1 MEIKTLSSAPGVPF
15 NDTLERFFEKYNLSE
30 DVECYQFY
38 FCPWGN
44 YGGTNFDDLYKL
56 NFKSKIVILNVIDT
70 IIDIDDNTAI
80 KEIVKF
86 CRTYPEHNFIIS
98 SPHLNLQREF
108 TKRNIVVPNL
118 YLDQL
123 LCTTHFSNFK
133 RCEKKG
139 VKANKWLCLNSGPR
153 VHRVLAMSYLLS
165 KDYSDNGDFTFDL
178 ETELVKQPYQYKN
191 LRQIPDHLK
200 GSFSEGYEKFK
211 QGKFNRLDITKFD
224 YRDLNPTENYNEILA
239 PICQSYGVEIIT
251 GTMFFEKTP
260 VLSEK
265 EMQSVWS
272 QTFPIY
278 INGVGIVRELK
289 NIFGLDLFEDI
300 VDHSYDEIENHFERM
315 TAAIDRNQ
323 HLLDGSTNI
332 QELWYD
338 NRERFESNC
347 NKMESML
354 CDSSYQKN
362 YNFSRL
368 RKAFTHFNVTVTLI

>member
-1 MEIKTLSSAPGVPF
+1 MEIRTLSTAPGVQF
-15 NDTLERFFEKYNLSE
+15 NDSIEKFFDKYTVSE
-30 DVECYQFY
+30 SVECYQLY
-38 FCPWGN
+38 FCPYGTH
-44 YGGTNFDDLYKL
+44 GGTSFDDLYKV
-56 NFKSKIVILNVIDT
+56 NFKSKIVILNVVDT

-86 CRTYPEHNFIIS
+86 CRDHPEQNFIIS
-98 SPHLNLQREF
+98 CPHLNLQRELDL
-108 TKRNIVVPNL
+108 KNIIVPNL
-118 YLDQL
+118 YLDQFYN
-123 LCTTHFSNFK
+123 TRYFGNFK

-139 VKANKWLCLNSGPR
+139 IKANKWLSLNSGPR
-153 VHRVLAMSYLLS
+153 VHRILTISYLLS
-165 KDYSDNGDFTFDL
+165 KDYADNGDFTFDL

-191 LRQIPDHLK
+191 LRQMPDELK
-200 GSFSEGYEKFK
+200 ASFSEGYEKFK
-211 QGKFNRLDITKFD
+211 RGEFNRLDIPKFD
-224 YRDLNPTENYNEILA
+224 YSDLDQSKNYNQVLA

-278 INGVGIVRELK
+278 INGVGMVREMKKL
-289 NIFGLDLFEDI
+289 FGLDLFEDI
-300 VDHSYDEIENHFERM
+300 VDHSYDEIENHYERM

-332 QELWYD
+332 QELWSD
-338 NRERFESNC
+338 NRGRFESNC
-347 NKMESML
+347 EKLQTILFDEN
-354 CDSSYQKN
+354 YQDN

-368 RKAFTHFNVTVTLI
+368 KRAFTHFNVTITLI